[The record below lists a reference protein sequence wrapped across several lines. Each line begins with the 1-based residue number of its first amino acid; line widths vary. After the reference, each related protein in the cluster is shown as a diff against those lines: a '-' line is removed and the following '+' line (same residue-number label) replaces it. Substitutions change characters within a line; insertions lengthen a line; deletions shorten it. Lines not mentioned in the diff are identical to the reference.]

1 MTNCN
6 HFVHMAQQP
15 NWGVGRLTVDVS
27 RSPTIRSTHTHPVGL
42 LRTSD
47 QLVAQAAT
55 YTRQNKHKRRTSHAT
70 IVIRTHDPSNKA
82 AADLRLR
89 PPSDQDLS
97 SLFKF
102 RL

>member
-1 MTNCN
+1 MTN
-6 HFVHMAQQP
+6 HFVYVAQEP
-15 NWGVGRLTVDVS
+15 NWGVGRLIVDVS
-27 RSPTIRSTHTHPVGL
+27 RSVTIRRTQPVGL

-55 YTRQNKHKRRTSHAT
+55 CTTHNKHNRRTSHAI

-82 AADLRLR
+82 AADLRVR
-89 PPSDQDLS
+89 PPSGQDLPNV
-97 SLFKF
+97 FKF